1 MLMKSFFSKFKNLLL
16 IGAYKTLVIF
26 EKLTNKG
33 IALDFISKDYIDN
46 PYKTYNSMR
55 SHKPILFSQT
65 TRLHWVTKME
75 FAQEILRDKKFSVDD
90 RKYPIADKRRKEFK
104 KAGREIMLEQ
114 FENPSM
120 LKLDP
125 PDHSRIRK
133 LVQYGFTNRY
143 ITSLEPEIR
152 KIVEDCLDKVHNQD
166 SFDLIEDLAKPLP
179 AIVIAKMMGLPN
191 EDLDQ
196 FQAWSEDLLIG
207 VGGIGTSKEDIK
219 KSGDAYEALIKYFE
233 EIILSRKNSPGND
246 FIGKLIQAEESGDK
260 LNIKE
265 MYGTC
270 LLLLIAGHETTT
282 RLIGNGMFTLFNH
295 LDQMTHLQDN
305 FELIPNAIEEMLRYE
320 PPVHATV
327 RFAENEM
334 IYNEKTYKRGTPFA
348 VSIAG
353 ANRDPEANDNPNEF
367 DITRE
372 DIKHIS
378 FGYGPHMCIGAS
390 LARIESRIAFESLFE
405 RFKNIKLLDEE
416 PAWGRN
422 LIFRGFDHLKLKIS

>member
-1 MLMKSFFSKFKNLLL
+1 MKNTISNIKNSLL
-16 IGAYKTLVIF
+16 IVAYKFLVGL
-26 EKLTNKG
+26 EKILNKG
-33 IALDFISKDYIDN
+33 VVLDFLHNDFVKN
-46 PYKTYNSMR
+46 PYQTYNSMR
-55 SHKPILFSQT
+55 AHKPILFSQT

-75 FAQEILRDKKFSVDD
+75 FAQEMLRDKRFSVDD
-90 RKYPIADKRRKEFK
+90 RKYPIAEKRRKEFK

-143 ITSLEPEIR
+143 ITSLEPEI
-152 KIVEDCLDKVHNQD
+152 KKVVDDCLEKVHNQD
-166 SFDLIEDLAKPLP
+166 SFDLIDDLAKPLP

-196 FQAWSEDLLIG
+196 FQAWSEDLLLG
-207 VGGIGTSKEDIK
+207 VGGIGTSREDIK
-219 KSGDAYEALIKYFE
+219 KSGDAYESLIRYFE
-233 EIILSRKNSPGND
+233 KIILSRKDEPGDD
-246 FIGKLIQAEESGDK
+246 FIGKLIQAEEEGDK

-282 RLIGNGMFTLFNH
+282 RLIGNGLFTLLNH
-295 LDQMTHLQDN
+295 PDQFLLLKNNYD
-305 FELIPNAIEEMLRYE
+305 LIPNAIEEMLRYE

-327 RFAENEM
+327 RFAHDDM
-334 IYNEKTYKRGTPFA
+334 AYAGKDYKRGTAFA

-353 ANRDPEANDNPNEF
+353 ANRDPEANKNPNSF
-367 DITRE
+367 DISRQE
-372 DIKHIS
+372 IKHIS

-390 LARIESRIAFESLFE
+390 LARIESRIAFETLFE
-405 RFKNIKLLDEE
+405 RFSKLELLDKN
-416 PAWGRN
+416 PLWGKN
-422 LIFRGFDHLKLKIS
+422 LIFRGFDNLKLRTN

>member
-1 MLMKSFFSKFKNLLL
+1 MKNTISNIKNSLL
-16 IGAYKTLVIF
+16 IVAYKFLVGL
-26 EKLTNKG
+26 EKILNKG
-33 IALDFISKDYIDN
+33 VVLDFLHNDFVKN
-46 PYKTYNSMR
+46 PYQTYNSMR
-55 SHKPILFSQT
+55 AHKPILFSQT

-75 FAQEILRDKKFSVDD
+75 FAQEMLRDKRFSVDD
-90 RKYPIADKRRKEFK
+90 RKYPIAEKRRKEFK

-143 ITSLEPEIR
+143 ITSLEPEI
-152 KIVEDCLDKVHNQD
+152 KKVVDDCLEKVHNQD
-166 SFDLIEDLAKPLP
+166 SFDLIDDLAKPLP

-196 FQAWSEDLLIG
+196 FQAWSEDLLLG
-207 VGGIGTSKEDIK
+207 VGGIGTSREDIK
-219 KSGDAYEALIKYFE
+219 KSGDAYESLIRYFE
-233 EIILSRKNSPGND
+233 KIILSRKDEPGDD
-246 FIGKLIQAEESGDK
+246 FIGKLIQAEEEGDK

-282 RLIGNGMFTLFNH
+282 RLIGNGLFTLLNH
-295 LDQMTHLQDN
+295 PDQFLLLKNNYD
-305 FELIPNAIEEMLRYE
+305 LIPNAIEEMLRYE

-327 RFAENEM
+327 RFAHDDM
-334 IYNEKTYKRGTPFA
+334 AYAGKDYRRGTAFA

-353 ANRDPEANDNPNEF
+353 ANRDPEANKNPNSF
-367 DITRE
+367 DISRQE
-372 DIKHIS
+372 IKHIS

-390 LARIESRIAFESLFE
+390 LARIESRIAFETLFE
-405 RFKNIKLLDEE
+405 RFSKLELLDKN
-416 PAWGRN
+416 PLWGKN
-422 LIFRGFDHLKLKIS
+422 LIFRGFDNLKLRTN

>member
-1 MLMKSFFSKFKNLLL
+1 MKSFFSKFKNLLL

-75 FAQEILRDKKFSVDD
+75 FAQEMLRDKRFSVDD
-90 RKYPIADKRRKEFK
+90 RKYPIAEKRRKEFK

-143 ITSLEPEIR
+143 ITSLEPEIK

-196 FQAWSEDLLIG
+196 FQAWSEDLLVG

-219 KSGDAYEALIKYFE
+219 KSGDAYEALIRYFE
-233 EIILSRKNSPGND
+233 EIILSRKNSPGDD

-282 RLIGNGMFTLFNH
+282 RLIGNGIFTLFNH
-295 LDQMTHLQDN
+295 LDQMNQLQN
-305 FELIPNAIEEMLRYE
+305 HFELIPNAIEEMLRYE

-334 IYNEKTYKRGTPFA
+334 IYDGKTYKRGTPFA

-353 ANRDPEANDNPNEF
+353 ANRDPEANKNPNEF
-367 DITRE
+367 NITRE
-372 DIKHIS
+372 DVKHIS

-390 LARIESRIAFESLFE
+390 LARIESKIAFECLFE
-405 RFKNIKLLDEE
+405 RFKNLELEE
-416 PAWGRN
+416 KNPVWGRN
-422 LIFRGFDHLKLKIS
+422 LIFRGFDNLKLKAS

>member
-1 MLMKSFFSKFKNLLL
+1 
-16 IGAYKTLVIF
+16 
-26 EKLTNKG
+26 
-33 IALDFISKDYIDN
+33 
-46 PYKTYNSMR
+46 
-55 SHKPILFSQT
+55 
-65 TRLHWVTKME
+65 
-75 FAQEILRDKKFSVDD
+75 
-90 RKYPIADKRRKEFK
+90 
-104 KAGREIMLEQ
+104 MLEQ

-143 ITSLEPEIR
+143 ISSLEPEI
-152 KIVEDCLDKVHNQD
+152 KKVVDDCLDKVHNQD

-196 FQAWSEDLLIG
+196 FQAWSEDLLVG
-207 VGGIGTSKEDIK
+207 VGGIGTSKEEIK
-219 KSGDAYEALIKYFE
+219 KSGDAYEALIRYFE
-233 EIILSRKNSPGND
+233 KIILSRKNSPGDD
-246 FIGKLIQAEESGDK
+246 FIGKLILAEEAGDK
-260 LNIKE
+260 LNVKE

-295 LDQMTHLQDN
+295 LDQMNHLRNN

-334 IYNEKTYKRGTPFA
+334 IYDEKTYKRGTAFA
-348 VSIAG
+348 ISIAG
-353 ANRDPEANDNPNEF
+353 ANRDPEANKNPNEF

-390 LARIESRIAFESLFE
+390 LARIESRIAFECLFD
-405 RFKNIKLLDEE
+405 RFKNLKLEDKN
-416 PAWGRN
+416 PVWGRN
-422 LIFRGFDHLKLKIS
+422 LIFRGFDNLKLKAS

>member
-1 MLMKSFFSKFKNLLL
+1 MKNTISNIKNSLL
-16 IGAYKTLVIF
+16 IVAYKFLVGL
-26 EKLTNKG
+26 EKILNKG
-33 IALDFISKDYIDN
+33 VVLDFLHNDFVKN
-46 PYKTYNSMR
+46 PYQTYNSMR
-55 SHKPILFSQT
+55 AHKPILFSQT

-75 FAQEILRDKKFSVDD
+75 FAQEMLRDKRFSVDD
-90 RKYPIADKRRKEFK
+90 RKYPIAEKRRKEFK
-104 KAGREIMLEQ
+104 KAGREILLEQ

-143 ITSLEPEIR
+143 ITSLEPEI
-152 KIVEDCLDKVHNQD
+152 KKVVDDCLEKVHNQD
-166 SFDLIEDLAKPLP
+166 SFDLIDDLAKPLP

-196 FQAWSEDLLIG
+196 FQAWSEDLLLG
-207 VGGIGTSKEDIK
+207 VGGIGTSREDIK
-219 KSGDAYEALIKYFE
+219 KSGDAYESLIRYFE
-233 EIILSRKNSPGND
+233 KIILSRKDEPGDD
-246 FIGKLIQAEESGDK
+246 FIGKLIQAEEEGDK

-282 RLIGNGMFTLFNH
+282 RLIGNGLFTLLNH
-295 LDQMTHLQDN
+295 PDQFLLIKNNYD
-305 FELIPNAIEEMLRYE
+305 LIPNAIEEMLRYE

-327 RFAENEM
+327 RFAHDDM
-334 IYNEKTYKRGTPFA
+334 AYAGKDYKRGTAFA

-353 ANRDPEANDNPNEF
+353 ANRDPEANKNPNSF
-367 DITRE
+367 DISRQE
-372 DIKHIS
+372 IKHIS

-390 LARIESRIAFESLFE
+390 LARIESRIAFETLFE
-405 RFKNIKLLDEE
+405 RFSKLELLDKN
-416 PAWGRN
+416 PLWGKN
-422 LIFRGFDHLKLKIS
+422 LIFRGFDNLKLRTN

>member
-1 MLMKSFFSKFKNLLL
+1 MKSIFSNFKNILL
-16 IGAYKTLVIF
+16 IGAYKILVIF
-26 EKLTNKG
+26 EKLTNRG

-75 FAQEILRDKKFSVDD
+75 FAQEILRDKRFSVDD
-90 RKYPIADKRRKEFK
+90 RKYPIAEKRRKEFK

-143 ITSLEPEIR
+143 ITSLEPEIK

-179 AIVIAKMMGLPN
+179 AIVIGKMMGLPN
-191 EDLDQ
+191 EDLDK
-196 FQAWSEDLLIG
+196 FQAWSEDLLVG
-207 VGGIGTSKEDIK
+207 VGGIGTSREDIK
-219 KSGDAYEALIKYFE
+219 KSGDAYEALINYFE
-233 EIILSRKNSPGND
+233 RIILARKDSPGED
-246 FIGKLIQAEESGDK
+246 FIGKLIQAEEEGDK

-282 RLIGNGMFTLFNH
+282 RLIGNGMFALFNH
-295 LDQMTHLQDN
+295 PEQMSALKN
-305 FELIPNAIEEMLRYE
+305 EFGLIPNAIEEMLRYE

-327 RFAENEM
+327 RFAENDLS
-334 IYNEKTYKRGTPFA
+334 YDGKSYKRGTAFA
-348 VSIAG
+348 ISIAG
-353 ANRDPEANDNPNEF
+353 ANRDPDANANPNEF
-367 DITRE
+367 DIFRK

-390 LARIESRIAFESLFE
+390 LARIESRLAFEVLFE
-405 RFKNIKLLDEE
+405 RFKNLSLKEE
-416 PAWGRN
+416 HPKWGKN
-422 LIFRGFDHLKLKIS
+422 LIFRGFDNLKIEIA

>member
-1 MLMKSFFSKFKNLLL
+1 M
-16 IGAYKTLVIF
+16 GAYKTLVIF

-33 IALDFISKDYIDN
+33 IALDFISKEYIEN
-46 PYKTYNSMR
+46 PYKTYNLMR

-75 FAQEILRDKKFSVDD
+75 FAQEMLRDKRFSVDD
-90 RKYPIADKRRKEFK
+90 RKYPIAEKRRKEFK

-143 ITSLEPEIR
+143 ITSLEPEIK
-152 KIVEDCLDKVHNQD
+152 KIVEDCLDKVHDQD

-196 FQAWSEDLLIG
+196 FQAWSEDLLVG
-207 VGGIGTSKEDIK
+207 VGGIGTTKEDIK
-219 KSGDAYEALIKYFE
+219 RSGDAYEALINYFE
-233 EIILSRKNSPGND
+233 EIILSRKNSPGDD
-246 FIGKLIQAEESGDK
+246 FIGKLIQAEEEGDK

-295 LDQMTHLQDN
+295 LDQMNYLKNN
-305 FELIPNAIEEMLRYE
+305 FDLIPNAIEEMLRFE

-327 RFAENEM
+327 RFSENDM
-334 IYNEKTYKRGTPFA
+334 TYDEKNYKRGTAFA

-353 ANRDPEANDNPNEF
+353 ANRDPEANKNPNEF
-367 DITRE
+367 DIARE

-390 LARIESRIAFESLFE
+390 LARIESRIAFECLFE
-405 RFKNIKLLDEE
+405 RFENLELVDKN
-416 PAWGRN
+416 PVWGKN
-422 LIFRGFDHLKLKIS
+422 LIFRGFDHLKLKAS

>member
-1 MLMKSFFSKFKNLLL
+1 MKNTISNIKNSLL
-16 IGAYKTLVIF
+16 IVAYKFLVGL
-26 EKLTNKG
+26 EKILNKG
-33 IALDFISKDYIDN
+33 VVLDFLHNDFVKN
-46 PYKTYNSMR
+46 PYQTYNSMR
-55 SHKPILFSQT
+55 AHKPILFSQT

-75 FAQEILRDKKFSVDD
+75 FAQEMLRDKRFSVDD
-90 RKYPIADKRRKEFK
+90 RKYPIAEKRRKEFK

-143 ITSLEPEIR
+143 ITSLEPEI
-152 KIVEDCLDKVHNQD
+152 KKVVDDCLEKVHNQD
-166 SFDLIEDLAKPLP
+166 SFDLIDDLAKPLP

-196 FQAWSEDLLIG
+196 FQAWSEDLLLG
-207 VGGIGTSKEDIK
+207 VGGIGTSREDIK
-219 KSGDAYEALIKYFE
+219 KSGDAYESLIRYFE
-233 EIILSRKNSPGND
+233 KIILSRKDEPGDD
-246 FIGKLIQAEESGDK
+246 FIGKLIQAEEEGDK

-282 RLIGNGMFTLFNH
+282 RLIGNGLFTLLNH
-295 LDQMTHLQDN
+295 PDQFLLLKNNYD
-305 FELIPNAIEEMLRYE
+305 LIPNAIEEMLRYE

-327 RFAENEM
+327 RFAHDDM
-334 IYNEKTYKRGTPFA
+334 AYAGKDYKRGTAFA

-353 ANRDPEANDNPNEF
+353 ANRDPEANKNPNSF
-367 DITRE
+367 DISRQE
-372 DIKHIS
+372 IKHIS

-390 LARIESRIAFESLFE
+390 LARIESKIAFETLFE
-405 RFKNIKLLDEE
+405 RFSKLELLDKN
-416 PAWGRN
+416 PLWGKN
-422 LIFRGFDHLKLKIS
+422 LIFRGFDNLKLRTN

>member
-1 MLMKSFFSKFKNLLL
+1 MKPFFSKFKNFLL
-16 IGAYKTLVIF
+16 IGAYKTLVIL

-46 PYKTYNSMR
+46 PYKTYNLMR

-75 FAQEILRDKKFSVDD
+75 FAQEMLRDKRFSVDD

-143 ITSLEPEIR
+143 ITSLEPEIK
-152 KIVEDCLDKVHNQD
+152 KIVKDCLDKVHNQD

-179 AIVIAKMMGLPN
+179 AIVIAKMMGLPD
-191 EDLDQ
+191 EDLSQ
-196 FQAWSEDLLIG
+196 FQAWSEDLLVG

-219 KSGDAYEALIKYFE
+219 KSGDAYEALIRYFE
-233 EIILSRKNSPGND
+233 EIILSRKNSPDDD

-295 LDQMTHLQDN
+295 LDQMSHLQNN

-334 IYNEKTYKRGTPFA
+334 IYNEKIYKRGTPFA

-353 ANRDPEANDNPNEF
+353 ANRDPEANKNPNEF

-372 DIKHIS
+372 EIKHIS

-390 LARIESRIAFESLFE
+390 LARIESKIAFECLFE
-405 RFKNIKLLDEE
+405 RFKNLELEDKNPI
-416 PAWGRN
+416 WGRN
-422 LIFRGFDHLKLKIS
+422 LIFRGFDNLKLKAS

>member
-1 MLMKSFFSKFKNLLL
+1 MKSFFSKFKNLLL

-46 PYKTYNSMR
+46 PYKTYNLMR

-75 FAQEILRDKKFSVDD
+75 FAQEMLRDKRFSVDD
-90 RKYPIADKRRKEFK
+90 RKYPIAEKRRKEFK

-143 ITSLEPEIR
+143 ITSLEPEIK
-152 KIVEDCLDKVHNQD
+152 KIIEDCLDKVHNQD

-196 FQAWSEDLLIG
+196 FQAWSEDLLVG
-207 VGGIGTSKEDIK
+207 VGGIGTSREDIK
-219 KSGDAYEALIKYFE
+219 KSGDAYEALIRYFE
-233 EIILSRKNSPGND
+233 EIILSRKTSPGDD

-260 LNIKE
+260 LNVKE

-295 LDQMTHLQDN
+295 QDQMSLLQN
-305 FELIPNAIEEMLRYE
+305 NYELIPNAIEEMLRYE

-334 IYNEKTYKRGTPFA
+334 IYDGKTYKRGTPFA

-353 ANRDPEANDNPNEF
+353 ANRDPEANENPNEF
-367 DITRE
+367 DITRD

-390 LARIESRIAFESLFE
+390 LARIESRIAFECLFE
-405 RFKNIKLLDEE
+405 RFKNLELEDKN
-416 PAWGRN
+416 PVWGRN
-422 LIFRGFDHLKLKIS
+422 LIFRGFDHLKLKAS

>member
-1 MLMKSFFSKFKNLLL
+1 MKNTISNIKNSLL
-16 IGAYKTLVIF
+16 IVAYKFLVGL
-26 EKLTNKG
+26 EKILNKG
-33 IALDFISKDYIDN
+33 VVLDFLHNDFVKN
-46 PYKTYNSMR
+46 PYQTYNSMR
-55 SHKPILFSQT
+55 AHKPILFSQT

-75 FAQEILRDKKFSVDD
+75 FAQEMLRDKRFSVDD
-90 RKYPIADKRRKEFK
+90 RKYPIAEKRRKEFK

-143 ITSLEPEIR
+143 ITSLEPEI
-152 KIVEDCLDKVHNQD
+152 KKVVDDCLEKVHNQD
-166 SFDLIEDLAKPLP
+166 SFDLIDDLAKPLP

-196 FQAWSEDLLIG
+196 FQAWSEDLLLG
-207 VGGIGTSKEDIK
+207 VGGIGTSREDIK
-219 KSGDAYEALIKYFE
+219 KSGDAYESLIRYFE
-233 EIILSRKNSPGND
+233 KIILSRKDEPGDD
-246 FIGKLIQAEESGDK
+246 FIGKLIQAEEEGDK

-282 RLIGNGMFTLFNH
+282 RLIGNGLFTLLNH
-295 LDQMTHLQDN
+295 PDQFLLLRNNYD
-305 FELIPNAIEEMLRYE
+305 LIPNAIEEMLRYE

-327 RFAENEM
+327 RFAHDDM
-334 IYNEKTYKRGTPFA
+334 AYAGKDYKRGTAFA

-353 ANRDPEANDNPNEF
+353 ANRDPEANKNPNSF
-367 DITRE
+367 DISRQE
-372 DIKHIS
+372 IKHIS

-390 LARIESRIAFESLFE
+390 LARIESRIAFETLFE
-405 RFKNIKLLDEE
+405 RFSKLELLDKN
-416 PAWGRN
+416 PLWGKN
-422 LIFRGFDHLKLKIS
+422 LIFRGFDNLKLRTN

>member
-1 MLMKSFFSKFKNLLL
+1 MKNTISNIKNSLL
-16 IGAYKTLVIF
+16 IVAYKFLLGLERI
-26 EKLTNKG
+26 LNKG
-33 IALDFISKDYIDN
+33 VVLDFLHNDFVKN
-46 PYKTYNSMR
+46 PYQTYNSMR
-55 SHKPILFSQT
+55 AHKPILFSQT

-75 FAQEILRDKKFSVDD
+75 FAQEMLRDKRFSVDD
-90 RKYPIADKRRKEFK
+90 RKYPIAEKRRKEFK

-114 FENPSM
+114 FENPSI

-143 ITSLEPEIR
+143 ITSLEPEI
-152 KIVEDCLDKVHNQD
+152 KKVVDDCLEKVHNQD
-166 SFDLIEDLAKPLP
+166 SFDLIDDLAKPLP

-196 FQAWSEDLLIG
+196 FQAWSEDLLLG
-207 VGGIGTSKEDIK
+207 VGGIGTSREDIK
-219 KSGDAYEALIKYFE
+219 KSGDAYESLIRYFE
-233 EIILSRKNSPGND
+233 KIILSRKDEPGDD
-246 FIGKLIQAEESGDK
+246 FIGKLIQAEEEGDK

-282 RLIGNGMFTLFNH
+282 RLIGNGLFTLLNH
-295 LDQMTHLQDN
+295 PDQFLLLKNNYD
-305 FELIPNAIEEMLRYE
+305 LIPNAIEEMLRYE

-327 RFAENEM
+327 RFAHDDM
-334 IYNEKTYKRGTPFA
+334 AYAGKDYKRGTAFA

-353 ANRDPEANDNPNEF
+353 ANRDPEANKNPNSF
-367 DITRE
+367 DISRQE
-372 DIKHIS
+372 IKHIS

-390 LARIESRIAFESLFE
+390 LARIESRIAFETLFE
-405 RFKNIKLLDEE
+405 RFSKLELLDKN
-416 PAWGRN
+416 PLWGKN
-422 LIFRGFDHLKLKIS
+422 LIFRGFDNLKLRTN

>member
-1 MLMKSFFSKFKNLLL
+1 MKSIFSKFKNLLL

-46 PYKTYNSMR
+46 PYKTYDLMR
-55 SHKPILFSQT
+55 SHKPILFSQA

-75 FAQEILRDKKFSVDD
+75 FAQEMLRDKRFSVDD

-143 ITSLEPEIR
+143 ITSLEPEI
-152 KIVEDCLDKVHNQD
+152 KKVVEDCLNKVHNQD

-196 FQAWSEDLLIG
+196 FQAWSEDLLVG

-219 KSGDAYEALIKYFE
+219 KSGDAYEALIRYFE
-233 EIILSRKNSPGND
+233 EIILSRKNSPGDD

-260 LNIKE
+260 LNVKE

-295 LDQMTHLQDN
+295 QDQMSLLKNN
-305 FELIPNAIEEMLRYE
+305 FKLIPNAIEEMLRYE

-334 IYNEKTYKRGTPFA
+334 IYDGKTYKRGTPFA

-353 ANRDPEANDNPNEF
+353 ANRDPEANENPNEF
-367 DITRE
+367 DITRD

-390 LARIESRIAFESLFE
+390 LARIESRIAFECLFE
-405 RFKNIKLLDEE
+405 RFKNLELEDKN
-416 PAWGRN
+416 PVWGRN
-422 LIFRGFDHLKLKIS
+422 LIFRGFDNLKLKAS

>member
-1 MLMKSFFSKFKNLLL
+1 MKSFFSKFKNLLL
-16 IGAYKTLVIF
+16 IGAYKTLVIV

-46 PYKTYNSMR
+46 PYKTYNLMR

-65 TRLHWVTKME
+65 TRLHWVTRME
-75 FAQEILRDKKFSVDD
+75 FAQEMLRDKRFSVDD
-90 RKYPIADKRRKEFK
+90 RKYPIAEKRRKEFK

-143 ITSLEPEIR
+143 ITSLEPEIK

-196 FQAWSEDLLIG
+196 FQAWSEDLLVG

-219 KSGDAYEALIKYFE
+219 KSGDAYEALIRYFE
-233 EIILSRKNSPGND
+233 EIILSRKNSPGDD

-295 LDQMTHLQDN
+295 LDQMNDLQNN

-334 IYNEKTYKRGTPFA
+334 VYDGKTYKRGTPFA

-353 ANRDPEANDNPNEF
+353 ANRDPEANKNPNEF

-390 LARIESRIAFESLFE
+390 LARIESRIAFECLFE
-405 RFKNIKLLDEE
+405 RFKNLELEE
-416 PAWGRN
+416 KNPVWGRN
-422 LIFRGFDHLKLKIS
+422 LIFRGFDNLKLKAS

>member
-1 MLMKSFFSKFKNLLL
+1 MNKLFSKLKSFLL
-16 IGAYKTLVIF
+16 IGAYKALVSF
-26 EKLTNKG
+26 EKLINKG
-33 IALDFISKDYIDN
+33 VVLDFLANDFVED

-55 SHKPILFSQT
+55 KHKPILFSQT
-65 TRLHWVTKME
+65 TRLHWVTRME
-75 FAQEILRDKKFSVDD
+75 FAQEMLRDKRFSVDD
-90 RKYPIADKRRKEFK
+90 RKYPIAERRRKEFK

-143 ITSLEPEIR
+143 ITSLEPEI
-152 KIVEDCLDKVHNQD
+152 KQVVDGCLDKIHNQEC
-166 SFDLIEDLAKPLP
+166 FDLVEDLAKPLP
-179 AIVIAKMMGLPN
+179 AIVIAKMMGLPDT
-191 EDLDQ
+191 DLDQ
-196 FQAWSEDLLIG
+196 FQAWSEDLLLG

-219 KSGDAYEALIKYFE
+219 KSGDAYEALIHYFE
-233 EIILSRKNSPGND
+233 KIILKRKDSPGDD
-246 FIGKLIQAEESGDK
+246 FIGKLIQAEEEGDK

-282 RLIGNGMFTLFNH
+282 RLIGNGIYTLFNH
-295 LDQMTHLQDN
+295 PEQMAHLKDN
-305 FELIPNAIEEMLRYE
+305 HDLIPNAIEEMLRYE

-327 RFAENEM
+327 RFAENDM
-334 IYNEKTYKRGTPFA
+334 IYNEKSYKRGTAFA

-353 ANRDPEANDNPNEF
+353 ANRDPEANANPNEF
-367 DITRE
+367 NILRD
-372 DIKHIS
+372 DVKHIS

-390 LARIESRIAFESLFE
+390 LARIESRIAFETLFE
-405 RFKNIKLLDEE
+405 RFSNLELLDKN
-416 PAWGRN
+416 PAWGKN
-422 LIFRGFDHLKLKIS
+422 LIFRGFDHLNLKAS

>member
-1 MLMKSFFSKFKNLLL
+1 MKSFFSKFKNLLL
-16 IGAYKTLVIF
+16 IGAYKILVIF

-55 SHKPILFSQT
+55 SYKPILFSQT

-75 FAQEILRDKKFSVDD
+75 FAQEMLRDKRFSVDD

-143 ITSLEPEIR
+143 ITSLEPEIK
-152 KIVEDCLDKVHNQD
+152 KIVEDCLDKIHNQD

-196 FQAWSEDLLIG
+196 FQAWSEDLLVG

-219 KSGDAYEALIKYFE
+219 KSGDAYEALINYFE
-233 EIILSRKNSPGND
+233 KIILKRKNSPGDD
-246 FIGKLIQAEESGDK
+246 FIGKLIQAEEEGDK

-295 LDQMTHLQDN
+295 AENITFLRNDLT
-305 FELIPNAIEEMLRYE
+305 LIPNAIEEMLRYE

-327 RFAENEM
+327 RFAENDM
-334 IYNEKTYKRGTPFA
+334 VYNNKSYKRGTAFA

-367 DITRE
+367 NIFRE
-372 DIKHIS
+372 NIKHIS

-390 LARIESRIAFESLFE
+390 LARIESRIAFETLFE
-405 RFKNIKLLDEE
+405 RFSDLNLLNKN
-416 PAWGRN
+416 PAWGKN
-422 LIFRGFDHLKLKIS
+422 LIFRGFDNLEIKIN

>member
-1 MLMKSFFSKFKNLLL
+1 MKSFFSKFKNLLL

-26 EKLTNKG
+26 QKLANRG
-33 IALDFISKDYIDN
+33 IAVDFISKDYIDN
-46 PYKTYNSMR
+46 PYKTYNLMR

-65 TRLHWVTKME
+65 TRLHWVPKME
-75 FAQEILRDKKFSVDD
+75 FAQEMLRDKRFSVDD
-90 RKYPIADKRRKEFK
+90 RKYPIAEKRRKEFK

-143 ITSLEPEIR
+143 ITSLEPEIK
-152 KIVEDCLDKVHNQD
+152 KIVEDCLDKIHNQD

-196 FQAWSEDLLIG
+196 FQAWSEDLLVG
-207 VGGIGTSKEDIK
+207 VGGIGTSKEDVK
-219 KSGDAYEALIKYFE
+219 KSGDAYEALIRYFE
-233 EIILSRKNSPGND
+233 EIILSRKNSPGDD

-295 LDQMTHLQDN
+295 QDQMSLLKN
-305 FELIPNAIEEMLRYE
+305 NYELIPNAIEEMLRYE

-334 IYNEKTYKRGTPFA
+334 IYDGKTYKRGTPFA

-353 ANRDPEANDNPNEF
+353 ANRDPEANENPNAF

-372 DIKHIS
+372 DIKHVS

-390 LARIESRIAFESLFE
+390 LARIESKIAFECLFE
-405 RFKNIKLLDEE
+405 RFKNLELEE
-416 PAWGRN
+416 KNPVWGRN
-422 LIFRGFDHLKLKIS
+422 LIFRGFDNLRLKVS

>member
-1 MLMKSFFSKFKNLLL
+1 M
-16 IGAYKTLVIF
+16 GAYKTLVIF
-26 EKLTNKG
+26 EKLINRG

-46 PYKTYNSMR
+46 PYKTYNLMR
-55 SHKPILFSQT
+55 SHRPILFSQT

-75 FAQEILRDKKFSVDD
+75 FAQEMLRDKRFSVDD

-125 PDHSRIRK
+125 PDHSRIRR

-143 ITSLEPEIR
+143 ITSLEPEIK
-152 KIVEDCLDKVHNQD
+152 KIVEDCLDKIHNKD

-191 EDLDQ
+191 EDLNQ
-196 FQAWSEDLLIG
+196 FQAWSEDLLVG
-207 VGGIGTSKEDIK
+207 VGGIGTSREDIK
-219 KSGDAYEALIKYFE
+219 KSGDAYEALINYFE
-233 EIILSRKNSPGND
+233 KIILSRKNSPGDD
-246 FIGKLIQAEESGDK
+246 FIGKLIQAEEEGDK

-295 LDQMTHLQDN
+295 PENITHLRND
-305 FELIPNAIEEMLRYE
+305 FTLIPNAIEEMLRYE

-327 RFAENEM
+327 RFAENDME
-334 IYNEKTYKRGTPFA
+334 YNNKSYKRGTAFA

-367 DITRE
+367 NIFRK

-390 LARIESRIAFESLFE
+390 LARIESRIAFETLFE
-405 RFKNIKLLDEE
+405 RFTNLNLLDKNPE
-416 PAWGRN
+416 WGKN
-422 LIFRGFDHLKLKIS
+422 LIFRGFDNLQIKIN

>member
-1 MLMKSFFSKFKNLLL
+1 MKSFFSKFKNLLL

-46 PYKTYNSMR
+46 PYKTYNLMR

-75 FAQEILRDKKFSVDD
+75 FAQEMLRDKRFSVDD
-90 RKYPIADKRRKEFK
+90 RKYPIAEKRRKEFK

-143 ITSLEPEIR
+143 ITSLEPEIK

-219 KSGDAYEALIKYFE
+219 KSGDAYESLIRYFE
-233 EIILSRKNSPGND
+233 EIILSRKNSPGDD

-282 RLIGNGMFTLFNH
+282 RLIGNGMFSLFNH
-295 LDQMTHLQDN
+295 QDQMSLLKDN
-305 FELIPNAIEEMLRYE
+305 YELIPNAIEEMLRYE

-334 IYNEKTYKRGTPFA
+334 IYDGKTYKRGTPFA

-353 ANRDPEANDNPNEF
+353 ANRDPEANKNPNEF
-367 DITRE
+367 NITRE

-390 LARIESRIAFESLFE
+390 LARIESKIAFECLFE
-405 RFKNIKLLDEE
+405 RFKYLELEDKN
-416 PAWGRN
+416 PVWGRN
-422 LIFRGFDHLKLKIS
+422 LIFRGFDNLKLKTS

>member
-1 MLMKSFFSKFKNLLL
+1 MKSFFSKFKNLLL

-26 EKLTNKG
+26 ERLTNKG

-46 PYKTYNSMR
+46 PYKTYNLMR

-75 FAQEILRDKKFSVDD
+75 FAQVMLRDKRFSVDD
-90 RKYPIADKRRKEFK
+90 RKYPIAEKRRKEFK

-143 ITSLEPEIR
+143 ITSLEPEI
-152 KIVEDCLDKVHNQD
+152 KKVVDSCLDRVHNQN

-196 FQAWSEDLLIG
+196 FQAWSEDLLVG
-207 VGGIGTSKEDIK
+207 VGGIGTTKEDIK
-219 KSGDAYEALIKYFE
+219 RSGDAYEALINYFE
-233 EIILSRKNSPGND
+233 EIILSRKNSPGDD
-246 FIGKLIQAEESGDK
+246 FIGKLIQAEEEGDK

-295 LDQMTHLQDN
+295 LDQMNYLKNN
-305 FELIPNAIEEMLRYE
+305 FDLIPNAIEEMLRFE

-327 RFAENEM
+327 RFSENDM
-334 IYNEKTYKRGTPFA
+334 TYDEKNYKRGTAFA

-353 ANRDPEANDNPNEF
+353 ANRDPEANKNPDEF
-367 DITRE
+367 DIARA

-390 LARIESRIAFESLFE
+390 LARIESRIAFECLFE
-405 RFKNIKLLDEE
+405 RFENLELVDQN
-416 PAWGRN
+416 PVWGRN
-422 LIFRGFDHLKLKIS
+422 LIFRGFDNLKLKAS

>member
-1 MLMKSFFSKFKNLLL
+1 MKSFFSKFKNLLL

-26 EKLTNKG
+26 ERLANKG

-46 PYKTYNSMR
+46 PYKTYNLMR

-75 FAQEILRDKKFSVDD
+75 FAQEMLRDKRFSVDD
-90 RKYPIADKRRKEFK
+90 RKYPIAEKRRKEFK

-143 ITSLEPEIR
+143 ITSLEPEIK

-196 FQAWSEDLLIG
+196 FQAWSEDLLVG

-219 KSGDAYEALIKYFE
+219 KSGDAYEALIRYFE
-233 EIILSRKNSPGND
+233 EIILSRKTSPGDD

-260 LNIKE
+260 LNVKE

-295 LDQMTHLQDN
+295 QDQMSLLQN
-305 FELIPNAIEEMLRYE
+305 NYELIPNAIEEMLRYE

-334 IYNEKTYKRGTPFA
+334 IYDGKTYKRGTPFA

-353 ANRDPEANDNPNEF
+353 ANRDPEANENPNEF
-367 DITRE
+367 DITR
-372 DIKHIS
+372 DGIKHIS

-390 LARIESRIAFESLFE
+390 LARIESRIAFECLFE
-405 RFKNIKLLDEE
+405 RFKSLELEDKN
-416 PAWGRN
+416 PVWGRN
-422 LIFRGFDHLKLKIS
+422 LIFRGFDNLKLKAS

>member
-1 MLMKSFFSKFKNLLL
+1 MKSFFSKFKNLLL

-75 FAQEILRDKKFSVDD
+75 FAQEMLRDKRFSVDD
-90 RKYPIADKRRKEFK
+90 RKYPIAEKRRKEFK

-143 ITSLEPEIR
+143 ITSLEPEIK

-196 FQAWSEDLLIG
+196 FQAWSEDLLVG

-219 KSGDAYEALIKYFE
+219 KSGDAYEALIRYFE
-233 EIILSRKNSPGND
+233 EIILSRKNSPGDD

-295 LDQMTHLQDN
+295 LDQMNQLQN
-305 FELIPNAIEEMLRYE
+305 HFELIPNAIEEMLRYE

-334 IYNEKTYKRGTPFA
+334 IYDGKTYKRGTPFA

-353 ANRDPEANDNPNEF
+353 ANRDPEANKNPNEF
-367 DITRE
+367 NITRE
-372 DIKHIS
+372 DVKHIS

-390 LARIESRIAFESLFE
+390 LARIESKIAFECLFE
-405 RFKNIKLLDEE
+405 RFKNLELEE
-416 PAWGRN
+416 KNPVWGRN
-422 LIFRGFDHLKLKIS
+422 LIFRGFDNLKLKAS

>member
-1 MLMKSFFSKFKNLLL
+1 MKLIFTKFKTLFL

-26 EKLTNKG
+26 EKLINRG
-33 IALDFISKDYIDN
+33 VALDFISKDYIDN
-46 PYKTYNSMR
+46 PYKTYNLMR
-55 SHKPILFSQT
+55 SHRPILFSQT

-75 FAQEILRDKKFSVDD
+75 FAQEMLRDKRFSVDD

-125 PDHSRIRK
+125 PDHSRIRR

-143 ITSLEPEIR
+143 ITSLEPEIK
-152 KIVEDCLDKVHNQD
+152 KIVEDCLDKIHNKD

-191 EDLDQ
+191 EDLNQ
-196 FQAWSEDLLIG
+196 FQAWSEDLLVG
-207 VGGIGTSKEDIK
+207 VGGIGTSREDIK
-219 KSGDAYEALIKYFE
+219 KSGDAYEALINYFE
-233 EIILSRKNSPGND
+233 KIILSRKNSPGDD
-246 FIGKLIQAEESGDK
+246 FIGKLIQAEEEGDK

-295 LDQMTHLQDN
+295 PENITHLRND
-305 FELIPNAIEEMLRYE
+305 FTLIPNAIEEMLRYE

-327 RFAENEM
+327 RFAENDME
-334 IYNEKTYKRGTPFA
+334 YNNKSYKRGTAFA

-367 DITRE
+367 NIFRK

-390 LARIESRIAFESLFE
+390 LARIESRIAFETLFE
-405 RFKNIKLLDEE
+405 RFTNLNLLDKNPE
-416 PAWGRN
+416 WGKN
-422 LIFRGFDHLKLKIS
+422 LIFRGFDNLQIKIN

>member
-1 MLMKSFFSKFKNLLL
+1 MKSFFSKFKSLLL

-46 PYKTYNSMR
+46 PYKTYNLMR

-75 FAQEILRDKKFSVDD
+75 FAQEMLRDKRFSVDD
-90 RKYPIADKRRKEFK
+90 RKYPIAEKRRKEFK

-143 ITSLEPEIR
+143 ITSLEPQIK

-196 FQAWSEDLLIG
+196 FQTWSEDLLVG
-207 VGGIGTSKEDIK
+207 VGGIGTSREDIK
-219 KSGDAYEALIKYFE
+219 KSGDAYEALINYFE
-233 EIILSRKNSPGND
+233 KIILSRKNSPGND
-246 FIGKLIQAEESGDK
+246 FIGKLIQAEEEGDK

-295 LDQMTHLQDN
+295 AENITYLRNDLT
-305 FELIPNAIEEMLRYE
+305 LIPNAIEEMLRYE

-327 RFAENEM
+327 RFAENDM
-334 IYNEKTYKRGTPFA
+334 VYNNKSYKRGTAFA

-367 DITRE
+367 NIFRE
-372 DIKHIS
+372 NIKHIS

-390 LARIESRIAFESLFE
+390 LARIESRIAFETLFE
-405 RFKNIKLLDEE
+405 RFSDLKLLDKN
-416 PAWGRN
+416 PAWGKN
-422 LIFRGFDHLKLKIS
+422 LIFRGFDNLEIKIN

>member
-1 MLMKSFFSKFKNLLL
+1 MKSFFSKFKNLLL

-46 PYKTYNSMR
+46 PYKTYNLMR

-75 FAQEILRDKKFSVDD
+75 FAQEMLRDKRFSVDD
-90 RKYPIADKRRKEFK
+90 RKYPIAEKRRKEFK

-219 KSGDAYEALIKYFE
+219 KSGDAYEALIRYFE

>member
-1 MLMKSFFSKFKNLLL
+1 MKSFFSKFKNLLL

-75 FAQEILRDKKFSVDD
+75 FAQEMLRDKRFSVDD
-90 RKYPIADKRRKEFK
+90 RKYPIAEKRRKEFK

-143 ITSLEPEIR
+143 ITSLEPEIK
-152 KIVEDCLDKVHNQD
+152 KIVKDCLDKIHNQD

-191 EDLDQ
+191 EDLYQ
-196 FQAWSEDLLIG
+196 FQAWSEDLLVG
-207 VGGIGTSKEDIK
+207 VGGIGTSREDIK
-219 KSGDAYEALIKYFE
+219 KSGDAYEALINYFE
-233 EIILSRKNSPGND
+233 KIILSRKNSPGDD
-246 FIGKLIQAEESGDK
+246 FIGKLIQAEEEGDK

-295 LDQMTHLQDN
+295 PENINYLRNDLT
-305 FELIPNAIEEMLRYE
+305 LIPNAIEEMLRYE

-327 RFAENEM
+327 RFAENDM
-334 IYNEKTYKRGTPFA
+334 IYNDKSYKRGTPFA

-367 DITRE
+367 NIFRE

-390 LARIESRIAFESLFE
+390 LARIESRIAFEALFE
-405 RFKNIKLLDEE
+405 RFSNLNLLDKNPE
-416 PAWGRN
+416 WGKN
-422 LIFRGFDHLKLKIS
+422 LIFRGFDNLQIKIN

>member
-1 MLMKSFFSKFKNLLL
+1 MKSFYSKFKNLLL
-16 IGAYKTLVIF
+16 VGAYKALVIF

-46 PYKTYNSMR
+46 PYKTYNMMR

-75 FAQEILRDKKFSVDD
+75 FAQEMLRDKRFSVDD
-90 RKYPIADKRRKEFK
+90 RKYPIAEKRRKEFK

-143 ITSLEPEIR
+143 ITSLEPQIK

-191 EDLDQ
+191 EDLNQ
-196 FQAWSEDLLIG
+196 FQAWSEDLLVG
-207 VGGIGTSKEDIK
+207 VGGIGTTREDIK
-219 KSGDAYEALIKYFE
+219 RSGDAYEALINYFE
-233 EIILSRKNSPGND
+233 EIILSRKNSPGDD
-246 FIGKLIQAEESGDK
+246 FIGKLIQAEEEGDK

-295 LDQMTHLQDN
+295 LDQMNYLKNN
-305 FELIPNAIEEMLRYE
+305 FDLIPNAIEEMLRFE

-327 RFAENEM
+327 RFSENDM
-334 IYNEKTYKRGTPFA
+334 TYDEKNYKRGTAFA

-353 ANRDPEANDNPNEF
+353 ANRDPEANKNPNEF
-367 DITRE
+367 DIARA

-390 LARIESRIAFESLFE
+390 LARIESRIAFECLFE
-405 RFKNIKLLDEE
+405 RFENLELIDKN
-416 PAWGRN
+416 PVWGKN
-422 LIFRGFDHLKLKIS
+422 LIFRGFDHLKLKAS

>member
-1 MLMKSFFSKFKNLLL
+1 MKSFFSKFKNLLL

-65 TRLHWVTKME
+65 TRLYWVTKME
-75 FAQEILRDKKFSVDD
+75 FAQEMLRDKRFSVDD
-90 RKYPIADKRRKEFK
+90 RKYPIAEKRRKEFK

-125 PDHSRIRK
+125 PDHSRIRR

-143 ITSLEPEIR
+143 ITSLEPEIK

-196 FQAWSEDLLIG
+196 FQAWSEDLLVG
-207 VGGIGTSKEDIK
+207 VGGIGTTREDIK
-219 KSGDAYEALIKYFE
+219 KSGDAYEALINYFE
-233 EIILSRKNSPGND
+233 KIILSRKSSPGDD
-246 FIGKLIQAEESGDK
+246 FIGKLIQAEEEGDK

-282 RLIGNGMFTLFNH
+282 RLIGNGIFTLFNH
-295 LDQMTHLQDN
+295 LDQMNYLKNN
-305 FELIPNAIEEMLRYE
+305 FDLIPNAIEEMLRFE

-327 RFAENEM
+327 RFAEND
-334 IYNEKTYKRGTPFA
+334 ITYDEKKYKRGTAFA

-353 ANRDPEANDNPNEF
+353 ANRDPEANKNPNEF
-367 DITRE
+367 NIARK
-372 DIKHIS
+372 DIKHVS

-390 LARIESRIAFESLFE
+390 LARIESRIAFECLFE
-405 RFKNIKLLDEE
+405 RFENLELVDKNPI
-416 PAWGRN
+416 WGRN
-422 LIFRGFDHLKLKIS
+422 LIFRGFDNLKLKAS

>member
-1 MLMKSFFSKFKNLLL
+1 MKSFFSKFKNLLL

-46 PYKTYNSMR
+46 PYKTYNLMR

-75 FAQEILRDKKFSVDD
+75 FAQEMLRDKRFSVDD
-90 RKYPIADKRRKEFK
+90 RKYPIAEKRRKEFK

-143 ITSLEPEIR
+143 ITSLEPEIK

-196 FQAWSEDLLIG
+196 FQAWSEDLLVG

-219 KSGDAYEALIKYFE
+219 KSGDAYEALIRYFE
-233 EIILSRKNSPGND
+233 EIILSRKNSPGDD

-295 LDQMTHLQDN
+295 LDQMNHLQNN

-348 VSIAG
+348 ISIAG
-353 ANRDPEANDNPNEF
+353 ANRDPEANENPNEF

-390 LARIESRIAFESLFE
+390 LARIESKIAFECLFE
-405 RFKNIKLLDEE
+405 RFKNLELEE
-416 PAWGRN
+416 KSPVWGRN
-422 LIFRGFDHLKLKIS
+422 LIFRGFDNLKLKAS

>member
-1 MLMKSFFSKFKNLLL
+1 MKSFYSKFKNLLL
-16 IGAYKTLVIF
+16 VGAYKALVIF

-46 PYKTYNSMR
+46 PYKTYNMMR

-75 FAQEILRDKKFSVDD
+75 FAQEMLRDKRFSVDD
-90 RKYPIADKRRKEFK
+90 RKYPIAEKRRKEFK

-143 ITSLEPEIR
+143 ITSLEPQIK

-191 EDLDQ
+191 EDLNQ
-196 FQAWSEDLLIG
+196 FQAWSEDLLVG
-207 VGGIGTSKEDIK
+207 VGGIGTTREDIK
-219 KSGDAYEALIKYFE
+219 RSGDAYEALINYFE

-246 FIGKLIQAEESGDK
+246 FIGKLIQAEEEGDK

-295 LDQMTHLQDN
+295 LDQMNYLKNN
-305 FELIPNAIEEMLRYE
+305 FDLIPNAIEEMLRFE

-327 RFAENEM
+327 RFSENDM
-334 IYNEKTYKRGTPFA
+334 TYDEKNYKRGTAFA

-353 ANRDPEANDNPNEF
+353 ANRDPEANKNPNEF
-367 DITRE
+367 DIARA

-390 LARIESRIAFESLFE
+390 LARIESRIAFECLFE
-405 RFKNIKLLDEE
+405 RFENLELIDKN
-416 PAWGRN
+416 PVWGKN
-422 LIFRGFDHLKLKIS
+422 LIFRGFDHLKLKAS

>member
-1 MLMKSFFSKFKNLLL
+1 MKSFFSKFKNLLL

-46 PYKTYNSMR
+46 PYKTYKLMR

-75 FAQEILRDKKFSVDD
+75 FAQEMLRDKRFSVDD
-90 RKYPIADKRRKEFK
+90 RKYPIAEKRRKEFK

-143 ITSLEPEIR
+143 ITSLEPEIK
-152 KIVEDCLDKVHNQD
+152 KIIEDCLDKVHNQD

-196 FQAWSEDLLIG
+196 FQAWSEDLLVG
-207 VGGIGTSKEDIK
+207 VGGIGTSREDIK
-219 KSGDAYEALIKYFE
+219 KSGDAYEALIRYFE
-233 EIILSRKNSPGND
+233 EIILSRKTSPGDD

-260 LNIKE
+260 LNVKE

-282 RLIGNGMFTLFNH
+282 RLIGTGMFTLFNH
-295 LDQMTHLQDN
+295 QDQMSLLQN
-305 FELIPNAIEEMLRYE
+305 NHELIPNAIEEMLRYE

-334 IYNEKTYKRGTPFA
+334 IYDGKTYKKGTPFA

-353 ANRDPEANDNPNEF
+353 ANRDPEANENPNEF
-367 DITRE
+367 DITRD

-390 LARIESRIAFESLFE
+390 LARIESRIAFECLFE
-405 RFKNIKLLDEE
+405 RFKNLELEDKN
-416 PAWGRN
+416 PVWGRN
-422 LIFRGFDHLKLKIS
+422 LIFRGFDHLKLKAS

>member
-1 MLMKSFFSKFKNLLL
+1 MKSFFSKFKNLLL

-46 PYKTYNSMR
+46 PYKTYNLMR

-75 FAQEILRDKKFSVDD
+75 FAQEMLRDKRFSVDD
-90 RKYPIADKRRKEFK
+90 RKYPIAEKRRKEFK

-143 ITSLEPEIR
+143 ITSLEPQIK

-191 EDLDQ
+191 EDLNQ
-196 FQAWSEDLLIG
+196 FQAWSEDLLVG
-207 VGGIGTSKEDIK
+207 VGGIGTTREDIK
-219 KSGDAYEALIKYFE
+219 RSGDAYEALINYFE
-233 EIILSRKNSPGND
+233 EIILSRKNSPGDD
-246 FIGKLIQAEESGDK
+246 FIGKLIQAEEEGDK

-295 LDQMTHLQDN
+295 LDQMNYLKNN
-305 FELIPNAIEEMLRYE
+305 FDLIPNAIEEMLRFE

-327 RFAENEM
+327 RFSENDM
-334 IYNEKTYKRGTPFA
+334 TYDEKNYKRGTAFA

-353 ANRDPEANDNPNEF
+353 ANRDPEANKNPNEF
-367 DITRE
+367 DIARA

-390 LARIESRIAFESLFE
+390 LARIESRIAFECLFE
-405 RFKNIKLLDEE
+405 RFENLELIDKN
-416 PAWGRN
+416 PVWGKN
-422 LIFRGFDHLKLKIS
+422 LIFRGFDHLKLKAS

>member
-1 MLMKSFFSKFKNLLL
+1 M
-16 IGAYKTLVIF
+16 GAYKTLVIF
-26 EKLTNKG
+26 EKLINRG
-33 IALDFISKDYIDN
+33 VALDFISKDYIDN
-46 PYKTYNSMR
+46 PYKTYNLMR
-55 SHKPILFSQT
+55 SHRPILFSQT

-75 FAQEILRDKKFSVDD
+75 FAQEMLRDKRFSVDD

-125 PDHSRIRK
+125 PDHSRIRR

-143 ITSLEPEIR
+143 ITSLEPEIK
-152 KIVEDCLDKVHNQD
+152 KIVEDCLDKIHNKD

-191 EDLDQ
+191 EDLNQ
-196 FQAWSEDLLIG
+196 FQAWSEDLLVG
-207 VGGIGTSKEDIK
+207 VGGIGTSREDIK
-219 KSGDAYEALIKYFE
+219 KSGDAYEALINYFE
-233 EIILSRKNSPGND
+233 KIILSRKNSPGND
-246 FIGKLIQAEESGDK
+246 FIGKLIQAEEEGDK

-295 LDQMTHLQDN
+295 PENITHLRND
-305 FELIPNAIEEMLRYE
+305 FTLIPNAIEEMLRYE

-327 RFAENEM
+327 RFAENDME
-334 IYNEKTYKRGTPFA
+334 YNNKSYKRGTAFA

-367 DITRE
+367 NIFRK

-390 LARIESRIAFESLFE
+390 LARIESRIAFETLFE
-405 RFKNIKLLDEE
+405 RFTNLNLLDKNPE
-416 PAWGRN
+416 WGKN
-422 LIFRGFDHLKLKIS
+422 LIFRGFDNLQIKIN

>member
-1 MLMKSFFSKFKNLLL
+1 MKSFFSKFKNLLL
-16 IGAYKTLVIF
+16 IGAYKTLVIV

-46 PYKTYNSMR
+46 PYKTYNLMR

-75 FAQEILRDKKFSVDD
+75 FAQEMLRDKRFSVDD
-90 RKYPIADKRRKEFK
+90 RKYPIAEKRRKEFK

-143 ITSLEPEIR
+143 ITSLEPEIK

-196 FQAWSEDLLIG
+196 FQAWSEDLLVG
-207 VGGIGTSKEDIK
+207 VGGIGTSKEEIK
-219 KSGDAYEALIKYFE
+219 KSGDAYEALIRYFE
-233 EIILSRKNSPGND
+233 KIILSRKNSPGDD
-246 FIGKLIQAEESGDK
+246 FIGKLILAEEAGDK
-260 LNIKE
+260 LNVKE
-265 MYGTC
+265 VYGTC

-282 RLIGNGMFTLFNH
+282 RLIGNGMFTLFNY
-295 LDQMTHLQDN
+295 LDQMNHLQNN

-334 IYNEKTYKRGTPFA
+334 IYDEKTYKRGTAFA
-348 VSIAG
+348 ISIAG
-353 ANRDPEANDNPNEF
+353 ANRDPEANKNPNEF

-390 LARIESRIAFESLFE
+390 LARIESRIAFECLFD
-405 RFKNIKLLDEE
+405 RFKNLKLEDKN
-416 PAWGRN
+416 PVWGKN
-422 LIFRGFDHLKLKIS
+422 LIFRGFDNLKLKAS